1 MMFPRFAAHPLWLV
15 GFRPFFVL
23 ACLAG
28 ATLPLAW
35 ALLFTGAVSP
45 APTFPLP
52 ALQWHAHEMFYGFG
66 WAVLGG
72 FLLTSTKN
80 WVGVRGYHGATLAF
94 LAAAWLFDRA
104 GMLFGGAWPAA
115 LLWLSQFLFLGAIVA
130 LLLATLIGH
139 REKDSYRGDNLYF
152 LLALPLFLPAK
163 WLTLSPEHFAA
174 GTAMTLALFRLAF
187 LLMLE
192 RTVTQF
198 MRVAAKVEL
207 PRAELLDHAIKMLA
221 LALVF
226 APWLPSWLAAGASLL
241 LAVLLF
247 LRWLQWQPQVA
258 LRRLDIGIMYL
269 GYLAIVAQLVLEFL
283 NQVASVGWVGT
294 VSVHLFTFG
303 AMGLIVPAMITRIAK
318 GHTGRKAAFDARD
331 RAVLWLML
339 AALLVRVVLPQ
350 LLPGSYPMWIHLS
363 ATLWFAAFG
372 LLGWRVIPWLLQ
384 PRVDGKEH

>member
-1 MMFPRFAAHPLWLV
+1 MFPRFAAHPLWFV

-35 ALLFTGAVSP
+35 ALLFTGAVPS
-45 APTFPLP
+45 APSFPLP

-80 WVGVRGYHGATLAF
+80 WVGVRGYHGATLVF
-94 LAAAWLFDRA
+94 LAATWLFDRA
-104 GMLFGGAWPAA
+104 GMLFGGAWPAV
-115 LLWLSQFLFLGAIVA
+115 LLALSQFLFLAAIVA

-207 PRAELLDHAIKMLA
+207 PRAEPLDHAIKVLA

-247 LRWLQWQPQVA
+247 ARWLRWRPDVA

-269 GYLAIVAQLVLEFL
+269 GYLAIVAQLALEFL
-283 NQVASVGWVGT
+283 GQVVAIAWVGT

-303 AMGLIVPAMITRIAK
+303 AMGLIVPAMITRISK
-318 GHTGRKAAFDARD
+318 GHTGRKAAFDTRD

-350 LLPGSYPMWIHLS
+350 LLPGRYPMWIHLS

>member
-1 MMFPRFAAHPLWLV
+1 MFPKFAVHPLWLV

-35 ALLFTGAVSP
+35 ALLFTGAVPP
-45 APTFPLP
+45 APSFSVP

-80 WVGVRGYHGATLAF
+80 WVGVRGYHGATLVF

-115 LLWLSQFLFLGAIVA
+115 LLGLSQFLFLAAIVA

-163 WLTLSPEHFAA
+163 WLTLSPEYFAA
-174 GTAMTLALFRLAF
+174 GTGMTLALFRLAF

-207 PRAELLDHAIKMLA
+207 PRTAPLDHAIKVLA

-226 APWLPSWLAAGASLL
+226 APWLPAWLAAGASLL

-247 LRWLQWQPQVA
+247 ARWLRWRPDVA
-258 LRRLDIGIMYL
+258 LRRIDIGIMYL
-269 GYLAIVAQLVLEFL
+269 GYLAIVAQLALEFL
-283 NQVASVGWVGT
+283 SPVVSFAWVGT

-303 AMGLIVPAMITRIAK
+303 AMGLIVPAMITRISK

-350 LLPGSYPMWIHLS
+350 LLPGRYPMWIHLS